1 MPATKGADMLEPTM
15 STAPSYPVRV
25 EGRLDPPLSRG
36 LWLVKWLLVIPHL
49 IALVFLWIAFLL
61 LSIVAFF
68 AILFTE
74 RYPRAIFD
82 FNLGVL
88 RWTWRVGF
96 YSYSALGT
104 DRYPPFTLAEA
115 PDYPATLEIDY
126 PERLSR
132 GLVLVKWWLL
142 AIPQYVVV
150 GLFAGGWGGSAGLV
164 GALVLFAGVSLLF
177 RDRYPPDM
185 FDFVMGMNRWVLRV
199 AAYAALMRDEY
210 PPFRL
215 DMGSMDPGRRA
226 PLTTE
231 QTDPS
236 DQGGHP

>member
-1 MPATKGADMLEPTM
+1 M
-15 STAPSYPVRV
+15 SSAMSHPVRV
-25 EGRLDPPLSRG
+25 EGRLDPPLSRW

-49 IALVFLWIAFLL
+49 IVLAFLWIAFLL
-61 LSIVAFF
+61 VSIVAFF

-104 DRYPPFTLAEA
+104 DCYPPFTLAEM

-150 GLFAGGWGGSAGLV
+150 GFFAGGWGGGGGGLDR
-164 GALVLFAGVSLLF
+164 GARPVRRRLPAFPRPLSGRHVRLCHGYEPLGV
-177 RDRYPPDM
+177 
-185 FDFVMGMNRWVLRV
+185 
-199 AAYAALMRDEY
+199 ACCAYAALMRDEY

-215 DMGSMDPGRRA
+215 DLGQMDPGTPAR
-226 PLTTE
+226 LTTE
-231 QTDPS
+231 QAAPS